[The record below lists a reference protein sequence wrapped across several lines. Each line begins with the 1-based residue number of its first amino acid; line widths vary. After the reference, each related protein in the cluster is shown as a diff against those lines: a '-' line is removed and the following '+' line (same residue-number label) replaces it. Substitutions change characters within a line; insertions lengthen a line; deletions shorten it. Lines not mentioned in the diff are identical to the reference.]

1 MFAAELFKSAELA
14 IAELVIKTE
23 RLKTERI
30 EKGVLAATLTGTVSV
45 DGRRYDFKRYFEC
58 NQIMEFSEAEG
69 KLHPRWNRLGDGF
82 TTADIGRD
90 RVLVYYITGVDGGLN
105 PRQSGGDGSKHEVI
119 SACPIPQA

>member
-45 DGRRYDFKRYFEC
+45 DGRR
-58 NQIMEFSEAEG
+58 
-69 KLHPRWNRLGDGF
+69 
-82 TTADIGRD
+82 
-90 RVLVYYITGVDGGLN
+90 
-105 PRQSGGDGSKHEVI
+105 
-119 SACPIPQA
+119 